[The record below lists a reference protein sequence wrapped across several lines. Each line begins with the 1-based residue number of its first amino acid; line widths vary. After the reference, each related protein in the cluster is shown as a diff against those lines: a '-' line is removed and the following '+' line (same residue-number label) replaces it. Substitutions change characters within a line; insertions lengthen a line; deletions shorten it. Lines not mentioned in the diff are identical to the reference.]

1 VGFFV
6 SIEMKGSKQ
15 QSNCLIIAHLNN
27 KSSIFQRWSYSIVQ
41 WMGIVSARLL
51 LKNSYKSITVCVAT
65 DASFQQ
71 IQNKIAVLS
80 QNEPLDIILNVHGLP
95 NGIFL
100 YKNEFIS
107 IASFCALFHNHNLRL
122 VYSTAC
128 YGKSHLQ
135 EWMKVNA
142 QSAIGAEGING
153 NALTEYPFFLYYW
166 KKGCSA
172 TKALQKA
179 TFKNMNPLQ
188 DFTARKIFGFR
199 NVNSNKSILGN
210 AFLLK

>member
-1 VGFFV
+1 
-6 SIEMKGSKQ
+6 MKAFKQ

-27 KSSIFQRWSYSIVQ
+27 KSNIFQRWSYSAIQ

-51 LKNSYKSITVCVAT
+51 LKNSYKSITVCSSSK
-65 DASFQQ
+65 ASFQY
-71 IQNKIAVLS
+71 IQNKITFLS
-80 QNEPLDIILNVHGLP
+80 QDEPLDIILNVHGLP

-166 KKGCSA
+166 KKGYSA
-172 TKALQKA
+172 TNSLQKA
-179 TFKNMNPLQ
+179 TFENMNQLQ
-188 DFTARKIFGFR
+188 DFIARNIFGFT
-199 NVNSNKSILGN
+199 NVNSSKSILGN